1 MNFVSSVEPVG
12 PVGPVELIEPVEP
25 VEPKLE
31 GQCWTS
37 EEGWSVRIGLKKN
50 KKWDK
55 RSGLR
60 RKDRA
65 ATKRKK
71 IRQKDRVETKWHGWD
86 EEPGWNEQRKIMI
99 LWSEKDSVKTHSFTP
114 GPCPTKHYAECVNKF
129 DMFSQLKK
137 IHLSSPQNNML
148 HTWTKLT
155 MLSPSHQQ
163 KVTPFPTKQYIEHMK
178 KVGMLSNSKK
188 WFLTYKMIN
197 SNHAVDILSH
207 FLNKFTSP
215 WTLQTSTLKVWRTL
229 TYWVI

>member
-1 MNFVSSVEPVG
+1 MNFVSS
-12 PVGPVELIEPVEP
+12 VELIEPVEP
-25 VEPKLE
+25 VEPNLE

-37 EEGWSVRIGLKKN
+37 EEGWSVRIGLKTKN
-50 KKWDK
+50 ETKGAGWGE
-55 RSGLR
+55 RTGLQQ
-60 RKDRA
+60 KG
-65 ATKRKK
+65 KNL
-71 IRQKDRVETKWHGWD
+71 RQRNRDETKWHGWD

-137 IHLSSPQNNML
+137 ITPLPHKTICCTREQSWQCWVWVINKKSPLSLQSNTLNI
-148 HTWTKLT
+148 WR
-155 MLSPSHQQ
+155 
-163 KVTPFPTKQYIEHMK
+163 
-178 KVGMLSNSKK
+178 VGMLSNSEK

-197 SNHAVDILSH
+197 SKHAVDILSH